1 MRPPGSAQALETRR
15 MIAVRLLQ
23 QGKGVRETARLVG
36 ASSSSVVRW
45 KQALQSGGEE
55 ALKAKPHPGRRP
67 KLSQSQ
73 KEVLEQIL
81 LQGPQAAGFK
91 SQLWTLERVA
101 YVIYREFGVKYHL
114 VMSGRFSRAWAG
126 AARSPSEEPVRG
138 MNNRLP
144 TGGRDGP
151 RSKKSPAGRHEHS
164 LFGRKWL
171 HAPAFSQSQLGA

>member
-15 MIAVRLLQ
+15 MIAVRLLR

-101 YVIYREFGVKYHL
+101 YVIYREFGVKYHPCHVWKIL
-114 VMSGRFSRAWAG
+114 KSMGWSCQKPQRRA
-126 AARSPSEEPVRG
+126 RE
-138 MNNRLP
+138 
-144 TGGRDGP
+144 RDEQQIANWRKRWP
-151 RSKKSPAGRHEHS
+151 EVKKKP
-164 LFGRKWL
+164 GRK
-171 HAPAFSQSQLGA
+171 A